1 MSLRE
6 NDGFP
11 ITILDS
17 GIPSCPG
24 LCKVK
29 PCHTDI
35 VINDWVKCGVAFA
48 LFIHCQLFPSF
59 PWGLGLGLMRN

>member
-11 ITILDS
+11 ITTLDS

-24 LCKVK
+24 LFKVK
-29 PCHTDI
+29 LCHADI
-35 VINDWVKCGVAFA
+35 VVNDWVKRRVAFA

-59 PWGLGLGLMRN
+59 PRGLGLGLMQN